1 MSCTR
6 AFVKDAIWT
15 SATTRDPYLSYPCR
29 NFQLI
34 AKSGVPSYEGGQDEI
49 VYLVTS
55 IEQIHQHDLPFVFTD
70 RNAALGYAR

>member
-1 MSCTR
+1 M
-6 AFVKDAIWT
+6 
-15 SATTRDPYLSYPCR
+15 SYPCR